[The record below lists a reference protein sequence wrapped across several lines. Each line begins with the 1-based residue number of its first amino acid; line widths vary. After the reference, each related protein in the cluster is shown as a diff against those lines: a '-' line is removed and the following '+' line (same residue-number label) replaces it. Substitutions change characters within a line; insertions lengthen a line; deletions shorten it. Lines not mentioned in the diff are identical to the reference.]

1 MCRGSDRGIA
11 WCNDKTPPQL
21 YFSRLQSVAGPFI
34 SPIMDEELRKLQ
46 ELFSQAQEV
55 KSTVRLSE
63 RNVIELVSI

>member
-1 MCRGSDRGIA
+1 
-11 WCNDKTPPQL
+11 
-21 YFSRLQSVAGPFI
+21 
-34 SPIMDEELRKLQ
+34 MDEELRKLQ